1 MGFIASTSLVTDT
14 AITVPDLSGGT
25 NGKIVRVNGTNTV
38 VDASYNDTAVQL
50 NTILLKQNGV
60 YYASG
65 VVTGLTGLSPGA
77 PYFVGSDGSLTSTP
91 PTPSSTVRVLYVGF
105 ALNTTDLL
113 FRPGIPISGS

>member
-50 NTILLKQNGV
+50 NTVLLKQNGV
-60 YYASG
+60 YYAYG

-77 PYFVGSDGSLTSTP
+77 PYFVGSDGSLTATP

>member
-14 AITVPDLSGGT
+14 AITVPDLTGGT

-38 VDASYNDTAVQL
+38 IDASYNDTAVQL
-50 NTILLKQNGV
+50 NTVLLKQNGA
-60 YYASG
+60 YYAYG

-77 PYFVGSDGSLTSTP
+77 PYFVGSDGSLTATP

-105 ALNTTDLL
+105 ALNTTDFL

>member
-14 AITVPDLSGGT
+14 AITVPNLTGGT

-38 VDASYNDTAVQL
+38 VNASYNNSAVQL
-50 NTILLKQNGV
+50 NTILFKQNDA
-60 YYASG
+60 YYAYG
-65 VVTGLTGLSPGA
+65 VVTGLTDLSPGA
-77 PYFVGSDGSLTSTP
+77 PYFVGIDGSLTNTP
-91 PTPSSTVRVLYVGF
+91 PTPSSTIRVVYVGF

>member
-25 NGKIVRVNGTNTV
+25 NGKIVRINGTNTV
-38 VDASYNDTAVQL
+38 VNASYNDTAVQL
-50 NTILLKQNGV
+50 NTILLKQNDV

-65 VVTGLTGLSPGA
+65 VVTGLSGLSPGA
-77 PYFVGSDGSLTSTP
+77 PYFVGSDGSLTATP
-91 PTPSSTVRVLYVGF
+91 PTPSSTVRVTYVGF